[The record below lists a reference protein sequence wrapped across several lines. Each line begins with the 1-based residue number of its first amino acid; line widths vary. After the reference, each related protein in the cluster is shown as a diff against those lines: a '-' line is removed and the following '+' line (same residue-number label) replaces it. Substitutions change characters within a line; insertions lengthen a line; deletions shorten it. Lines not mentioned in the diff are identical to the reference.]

1 MNTTIETAQLPVK
14 IRKGDMVEVVTG
26 KERGK
31 QGKVLQ
37 VLAREK
43 RILIEK
49 LNLIKKHQKP
59 NQSNKQGGI
68 VDKEASIHI
77 SNVMLICTHCSKAT
91 RPATKLLEN
100 GKKIRVC
107 KKCGESI
114 DKE

>member
-1 MNTTIETAQLPVK
+1 MLSTAIKNVPVNFK
-14 IRKGDMVEVVTG
+14 KGDMVEVISG
-26 KERGK
+26 RERGK

-37 VLAREK
+37 VLSRDQ

-49 LNLIKKHQKP
+49 LNMIKKHQKP
-59 NQSNKQGGI
+59 NQNNKQGGI

-77 SNVMLICTHCSKAT
+77 SNVMLICGHCNKVSRT
-91 RPATKLLEN
+91 GTKILEN
-100 GKKIRVC
+100 GMKIRVC